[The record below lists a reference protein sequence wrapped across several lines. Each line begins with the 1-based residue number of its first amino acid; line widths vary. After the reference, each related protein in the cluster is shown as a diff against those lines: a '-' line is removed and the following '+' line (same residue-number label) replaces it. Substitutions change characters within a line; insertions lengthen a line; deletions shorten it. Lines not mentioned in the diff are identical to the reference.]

1 MDFLTFL
8 VNTTT
13 QAPAG
18 TKEAVVD
25 TATGAATAGTPTG
38 TIVSLGLYAVFFVG
52 VMFFMVI
59 RPQKKREKK
68 MKEMMTNIR
77 TGDSVMT
84 NSGMYGKIVDVTE
97 DCFIIEFGTNRGIRI
112 PVQKSEVAGVRE
124 PNLSSKKYDE
134 ITTTEETK

>member
-1 MDFLTFL
+1 LDFLTFL
-8 VNTTT
+8 VKTTT

-18 TKEAVVD
+18 TTQAVAD
-25 TATGAATAGTPTG
+25 TATGAAAGTPTG

-68 MKEMMTNIR
+68 MKEIMTNIR